1 MLTENHL
8 TLRRWLNFPNP
19 MMVIR
24 FMPGSRGKKHSKWR
38 SSGLE
43 SLYSAEVTTPCSV
56 IQQQQQQ
63 QKLGFLLQTA
73 AVFSSLLINTAWM
86 CFRNNDSPCGQEG
99 INTSSA
105 MLHLLHRLQSSTL
118 PSPSFPI
125 FPPALPPLSPSVF
138 VAALLWISHSEKLG
152 LISITRDLFPIS

>member
-1 MLTENHL
+1 M
-8 TLRRWLNFPNP
+8 RRWLNFPNP

-38 SSGLE
+38 SSGLA
-43 SLYSAEVTTPCSV
+43 SLYLAEVTTSCSV
-56 IQQQQQQ
+56 IQQQQQ
-63 QKLGFLLQTA
+63 KLGGFLQQTA
-73 AVFSSLLINTAWM
+73 AFIFPLLINTAWM

-125 FPPALPPLSPSVF
+125 PPSTLPSVF
-138 VAALLWISHSEKLG
+138 VAALLWISHRQKLG
-152 LISITRDLFPIS
+152 LISITPDLFPIS